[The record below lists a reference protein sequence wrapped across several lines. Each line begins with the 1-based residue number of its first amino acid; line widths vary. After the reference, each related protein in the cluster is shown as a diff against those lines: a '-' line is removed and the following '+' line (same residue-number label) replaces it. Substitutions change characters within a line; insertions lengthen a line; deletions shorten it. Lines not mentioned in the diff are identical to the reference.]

1 MLHIH
6 YSNQLETLAEAYTGV
21 LNTPLSH
28 PFKKEQVI
36 VQNAGMARWLSLQAA
51 KRNGISINI
60 EYLFPAEF
68 MWQLL
73 RQVLPEVPPKDPC
86 SPSIMKWRLLD
97 HFYTQTPIH
106 DAINH
111 YLNDDL
117 AQSSWQLAKA
127 ISDVFDQYLFFRPD
141 WIQQWEHEEVP
152 DWANWQG
159 QLWKTLIGEK
169 QLPHWVNLQAN
180 FLEHFNSTQALPE
193 RISFFSIPVLSQG
206 YLRLLNEVAQK
217 TDIHLYVFNPCQV
230 YWGDIESIKTLSKM
244 HKDERLYTDTG
255 NELLASLG
263 TQGRDYID
271 ALLELEPER
280 INDHF
285 QEIIVTSRLKS
296 IQHDILNLQLA
307 NQAHTHLP
315 IDQSIQIHA
324 CHSPMRE
331 VEVLYD
337 QLLFALESNAELLPD
352 DIIIMMPAI
361 EDYAPYIDAVF
372 SNAAYKLPFNL
383 ADQAATSLQTSLQ
396 WIVKALQLPEQN
408 YPSENIVELL
418 HHADIQKQFQL
429 TEAELERC
437 QYWIAKTNIRQT
449 IGEYA
454 TDEHSWQQ
462 GLERL
467 LLGYALPSENL
478 YADILPSPDIEGSL
492 LETFSHFTY
501 FLESLFT
508 LNNWQTEEH
517 TLSHWLE
524 KFKNWLQ
531 LFFEQSDSFP
541 SILQLLDKASTDSA
555 SIENLETSKL
565 PYPLFQQILI
575 DYLQAP
581 QNDSF
586 INQGI
591 TFCTLVPMRSVPFKF
606 IGLIGLNDASFPRKD
621 NKNSFNLMLKQGRRR
636 GDRSKRNED
645 RYLFLESIMAA
656 REQLYISYVGQN
668 IRDNSII
675 PPSMVVGELLDYLQ
689 TKFGNPIDELITRH
703 PLQAFSPRYFNQ
715 QEEDKLISYQS
726 VYADHLNQQ
735 QKSALK
741 EERLFIS
748 KTLPETDESK
758 RISLN
763 QLIQFFSNP
772 SRYFVNHVLNIKTQ
786 DYDIELLTREP
797 FALESFVDR
806 KIRSLIFNTL
816 NNQGNTEHV
825 HTVCRAKGLLPH
837 GNLGDL
843 LFNEQRQITEHFF
856 QQLPT
861 FEPLPAEN
869 FLLALGN
876 IELYGK
882 LNHLSSIGLM
892 HIEMGKP
899 WIKQQ
904 ITARLMHLVF
914 NTLTFDAVPKKSYIH
929 SPEETLEIPANHHAK
944 TQLEALVQY
953 YLKGQTSPTPFA
965 PKSGLEYALIDDRDK
980 ALHSAKTKWQG
991 NNYIA
996 GEKDTLENQLLFAN
1010 KNPIDTE
1017 DFQMISKLI
1026 FSQ

>member
-6 YSNQLETLAEAYTGV
+6 YSNQLETLAEAYTEV

-28 PFKKEQVI
+28 PFKRESVI
-36 VQNAGMARWLSLQAA
+36 VQNAGMARWLSLQTA

-86 SPSIMKWRLLD
+86 SPSIMKWRLLE

-106 DAINH
+106 ESIEH
-111 YLNDDL
+111 YLTQDL

-127 ISDVFDQYLFFRPD
+127 LSDVFDQYLFFRPD
-141 WIQQWEHEEVP
+141 WVQQWENKEIP
-152 DWANWQG
+152 DWASWQG
-159 QLWKTLIGEK
+159 QLWQKLIGEE
-169 QLPHWVNLQAN
+169 QLPHWVNLQTN
-180 FLEHFNSTQALPE
+180 FLERFNSSQTLPE
-193 RISFFSIPVLSQG
+193 RINFFSIPVLSQG
-206 YLRLLNEVAQK
+206 YLRLLNEIAQE

-230 YWGDIESIKTLSKM
+230 YWGDIESVKTRSKM
-244 HKDERLYTDTG
+244 QIDERLYTDTG

-271 ALLELEPER
+271 ALLELEPEN
-280 INDHF
+280 ISEHF
-285 QEIIVTSRLKS
+285 QEITVTSRLKS

-307 NQAHTHLP
+307 NNSHTDIP
-315 IDQSIQIHA
+315 IDKSIQIHA

-337 QLLFALESNAELLPD
+337 QLLFALESNPKLLPD
-352 DIIIMMPAI
+352 DIIIMMPNI
-361 EDYAPYIDAVF
+361 EDYAPYIDAIF
-372 SNAAYKLPFNL
+372 SNADYKLPFNL
-383 ADQAATSLQTSLQ
+383 ADQAATQLQTNLQ
-396 WIVKALQLPEQN
+396 WILKTLQLPNQG
-408 YPSENIVELL
+408 YPSEDIVELL
-418 HHADIQKQFQL
+418 HHPDVQKQFQL
-429 TEAELERC
+429 TETDLERC
-437 QYWIAKTNIRQT
+437 QYWIAKTNIRQI
-449 IGEYA
+449 IGESS

-462 GLERL
+462 GLDRL

-492 LETFSHFTY
+492 LEVFSY
-501 FLESLFT
+501 FNRFLKSIFI
-508 LNNWQTEEH
+508 LNHWQTEEYA
-517 TLSHWLE
+517 LSTWLE

-531 LFFEQSDSFP
+531 LFFEQSESLP
-541 SILQLLDKASTDSA
+541 AILQLLDKASTDSA
-555 SIENLETSKL
+555 TIENLETTKL
-565 PYPLFQQILI
+565 PYSLFQQILI

-621 NKNSFNLMLKQGRRR
+621 NKNSFNLMLKQGHRR

-645 RYLFLESIMAA
+645 RYLFLESIMAT

-668 IRDNSII
+668 IRDNSTI

-689 TKFGNPIDELITRH
+689 AKFSNSIDELVTQH
-703 PLQAFSPRYFNQ
+703 PLQAFSPRYFTQN
-715 QEEDKLISYQS
+715 EKNKLISYQNF
-726 VYADHLNQQ
+726 YADHLNQQ
-735 QKSALK
+735 QKNVKANEQAEFLTK
-741 EERLFIS
+741 P
-748 KTLPETDESK
+748 LPDEDENH

-772 SRYFVNHVLNIKTQ
+772 SRYFVNQILNIKTQ

-806 KIRSLIFNTL
+806 QIRSLIFKTL
-816 NNQGNTEHV
+816 NNRENIEHV
-825 HTVCRAKGLLPH
+825 QTVCRAKGLLPH
-837 GNLGDL
+837 GNPGDI
-843 LFNEQRQITEHFF
+843 LFDEQRNITQHFY
-856 QQLPT
+856 QQLPD

-869 FLLALGN
+869 FLLELGSY
-876 IELYGK
+876 ELYGK
-882 LNHLSSIGLM
+882 LDHLSSIGLI

-914 NTLTFDAVPKKSYIH
+914 STLNLDIPKQSYLY
-929 SPEETLEIPANHHAK
+929 SPEEKQEISIRNDANAK
-944 TQLEALVQY
+944 LEALIHY
-953 YLKGQTSPTPFA
+953 YVEGQTSPTTFA
-965 PKSGLEYALIDDRDK
+965 PKSGLEYTLTEDK
-980 ALHSAKTKWQG
+980 EKAIKAANTKWQG

-996 GEKDTLENQLLFAN
+996 GEKDTLENRLLFAN
-1010 KNPIDTE
+1010 KSPIETE
-1017 DFQMISKLI
+1017 DFQVISELI
-1026 FSQ
+1026 FSP